1 MTVGVAL
8 KCRDSV
14 VLACDS
20 QATAGNY
27 KDQATKLEKLD
38 GYHGLIMAG
47 SGALCKDISER
58 VRSYLGREDNPT
70 TRKIADITS
79 DVMAA
84 LYREYASK
92 FGGSTM
98 DDVLGLANGMPSQLI
113 IGGRD
118 ENDGPMI
125 YAVDSPGIISPV
137 ENYQPI
143 GSGGFYAGVILK
155 KEFVK
160 GMHTE
165 RGQFLATRAVV
176 LASEMDPF
184 VGEGFRL
191 ATIFRSPN
199 GYMEIEGYI
208 KKFQEMVETA
218 EKLRKDLDTIV
229 LHEEEG
235 RNGALA
241 RLMDFLGVFG
251 MGGAEL
257 TNLSEIAHKLRP
269 AI

>member
-1 MTVGVAL
+1 MTVGVSL

-27 KDQATKLEKLD
+27 KDQATKLERLD

-58 VRSYLGREDNPT
+58 VKGYLRSEDNPT

-79 DVMAA
+79 EVMAG
-84 LYREYASK
+84 LYRGYAGK

-98 DDVLGLANGMPSQLI
+98 EDVLRLANGMPSQLV

-118 ENDGPMI
+118 ENDGPII
-125 YAVDSPGIISPV
+125 YEVSSPGIISPV

-143 GSGGFYAGVILK
+143 GSGGFYASVILK

-160 GMHTE
+160 DMHTE
-165 RGQFLATRAVV
+165 CGQFLATRAVV

-184 VGEGFRL
+184 VGEGFRM
-191 ATIFRSPN
+191 ATIYRPPN
-199 GYMEIEGYI
+199 GYREIEGYI
-208 KKFQEMVETA
+208 KKFQEMVKTA
-218 EKLRKDLDTIV
+218 EVLRRNLDTI
-229 LHEEEG
+229 LLYEEEG
-235 RNGALA
+235 REEALA
-241 RLMDFLGVFG
+241 RLMDFLGAFG
-251 MGGAEL
+251 MGREEL
-257 TNLSEIAHKLRP
+257 NKLSGIASKLRE
-269 AI
+269 